1 MMTAVELQPRALEW
15 RAPGLLHPLAL
26 AAIAALALND
36 HVLKP
41 SWPGLV
47 TGKLSDVAGLV
58 YFPLLLQALL
68 EAPRWLPR
76 RRYRPSDVVLLGCVA
91 ATGLGFALVNLWPPA
106 TELYERGL
114 GLLRWLVLERGW
126 SWGAPPSRVVLTPDP
141 TDLSALPALA
151 VAWRIG
157 RRGARAR

>member
-1 MMTAVELQPRALEW
+1 MTSLVPTARAVEW

-41 SWPGLV
+41 LWPGLV

-68 EAPRWLPR
+68 EAPRWLR
-76 RRYRPSDVVLLGCVA
+76 DRYRPSPALLLGCIA
-91 ATGLGFALVNLWPPA
+91 ATGLGFALVNLWPPV

-114 GLLRWLVLERGW
+114 GALRWSLLERPW
-126 SWGAPPSRVVLTPDP
+126 ARDAPRPRVVLTPDP
-141 TDLSALPALA
+141 TDLLALPALW
-151 VAWRIG
+151 VAWWIG
-157 RRGARAR
+157 RR